1 MVGGQTKNFM
11 AKLTLTS
18 GLNAIRGQI
27 GGFVYRVVR
36 GKQVISAAPRPS
48 RKPRTPPQQA
58 QSRRLATASRQ
69 AKIALKNPQQRAAY
83 RKRARKLGKPIMAVA
98 TSDFM

>member
-1 MVGGQTKNFM
+1 M
-11 AKLTLTS
+11 AKLILTS
-18 GLNAIRGQI
+18 GLNAIQGQI

-48 RKPRTPPQQA
+48 RKPRTAPQQA

-69 AKIALKNPQQRAAY
+69 AKITLKNPQKRAAY
-83 RKRARKLGKPIMAVA
+83 QKRAKKLGKPLMAVA
-98 TSDFM
+98 TGDFM